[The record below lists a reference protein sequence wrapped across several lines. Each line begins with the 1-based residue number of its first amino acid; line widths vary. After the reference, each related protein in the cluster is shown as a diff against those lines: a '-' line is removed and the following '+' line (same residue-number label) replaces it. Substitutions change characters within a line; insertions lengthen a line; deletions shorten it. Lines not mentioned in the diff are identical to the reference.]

1 MSFFQ
6 VLSYF
11 VIYSFLGWILESIFR
26 SFCEK
31 KLINTG
37 FLIGPICPIYG
48 AGAIIMLL
56 FMGQLKGKT
65 IVLFFVSMLVLTVWE
80 YVVGVFLEKVFKTK
94 YWDYSDHKINIKGR
108 VCLSNSI
115 CWGILGVVFVKYI
128 HPFVEKELQ
137 FVNPTILKIVI
148 GVISIIFIIDTIE
161 SIVKTKNIKDGL
173 QKIEEIN
180 NQIKQ
185 KLEELKKYKPK
196 KSTKDLVQESQNAI
210 EELRKKKNRILKH
223 LYRHVY
229 RMKKAFP
236 AIDTTEIR
244 EVLSK
249 KIEIIKKDKNNRE
262 ENK

>member
-1 MSFFQ
+1 M
-6 VLSYF
+6 
-11 VIYSFLGWILESIFR
+11 ESIVR
-26 SFCEK
+26 TISEK

-37 FLIGPICPIYG
+37 FLHGPFCPIYG
-48 AGAIIMLL
+48 IGAIIL
-56 FMGQLKGKT
+56 FAFLDKFENNL
-65 IVLFFVSMLVLTVWE
+65 ILLFFVAIIVLTIWE
-80 YVVGVFLEKVFKTK
+80 YIVGWMLEKLFNTK
-94 YWDYSDHKINIKGR
+94 YWDYSEQKFNIQGR
-108 VCLSNSI
+108 VCLTNSI

>member
-1 MSFFQ
+1 MVKVENRIVQ
-6 VLSYF
+6 NKLTYKGE
-11 VIYSFLGWILESIFR
+11 VILKYKIEFPQIRGNERFNMYNYNNALRLQQL
-26 SFCEK
+26 CEK
-31 KLINTG
+31 ELYEQAKKVYDYNQENRYPLMI
-37 FLIGPICPIYG
+37 FE
-48 AGAIIMLL
+48 II
-56 FMGQLKGKT
+56 K
-65 IVLFFVSMLVLTVWE
+65 E
-80 YVVGVFLEKVFKTK
+80 YVVT
-94 YWDYSDHKINIKGR
+94 YNYNNIISIYSDEYIFEGGAHGNTLRYSQNWNLQQGR
-108 VCLSNSI
+108 MIDLS
-115 CWGILGVVFVKYI
+115 
-128 HPFVEKELQ
+128 ELYKR
-137 FVNPTILKIVI
+137 NPNYVSEILK
-148 GVISIIFIIDTIE
+148 
-161 SIVKTKNIKDGL
+161 
-173 QKIEEIN
+173 EIN

>member
-1 MSFFQ
+1 M
-6 VLSYF
+6 
-11 VIYSFLGWILESIFR
+11 
-26 SFCEK
+26 
-31 KLINTG
+31 
-37 FLIGPICPIYG
+37 
-48 AGAIIMLL
+48 
-56 FMGQLKGKT
+56 
-65 IVLFFVSMLVLTVWE
+65 
-80 YVVGVFLEKVFKTK
+80 
-94 YWDYSDHKINIKGR
+94 
-108 VCLSNSI
+108 NS
-115 CWGILGVVFVKYI
+115 K
-128 HPFVEKELQ
+128 
-137 FVNPTILKIVI
+137 
-148 GVISIIFIIDTIE
+148 